1 MKIRLANQ
9 NDLDSIWQLR
19 LKTTE
24 LLKTRS
30 IDQWQYKDPSFETFK
45 IDIDANEFY
54 IAEQAGLLIGMMS
67 VRSGIEH
74 TYDKIYEG
82 SWNYDLPYLT
92 IHRLAVKRG
101 LLGSKVSE
109 ELMKYAE
116 KVAIDKKTKYIR
128 IDTHEQ
134 NKYAIRLFEVLGYKL
149 CGYIL
154 LNQKEGELKRLA
166 FDKKVGNN

>member
-1 MKIRLANQ
+1 MKIRLATQ

-19 LKTTE
+19 LETTE
-24 LLKTRS
+24 LLKARN
-30 IDQWQYKDPSFETFK
+30 IDQWQYKDPSLETFK
-45 IDIDANEFY
+45 NDIEANEFY
-54 IAEQAGLLIGMMS
+54 IAEQEGFLIGMMS
-67 VRSGIEH
+67 VRTGIEH

-82 SWNYDLPYLT
+82 LWNDDLPYVT
-92 IHRLAVKRG
+92 IHRLAVKRN
-101 LLGSKVSE
+101 LLGSRISE
-109 ELMKYAE
+109 ELMKYTE
-116 KVAIDKKTKYIR
+116 KIAIDKKINYIR

-134 NKYAIRLFEVLGYKL
+134 NKYAIRLFEALGYKL